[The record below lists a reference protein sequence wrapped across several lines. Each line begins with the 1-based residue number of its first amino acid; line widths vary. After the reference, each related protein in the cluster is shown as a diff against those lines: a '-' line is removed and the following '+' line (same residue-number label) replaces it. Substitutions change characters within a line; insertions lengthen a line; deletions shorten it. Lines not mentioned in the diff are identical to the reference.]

1 MKVVANH
8 SHVKEDL
15 VIDLPVS
22 DYRHGGVQ
30 VVWSPLGGIDGYV
43 TLQSDV
49 DGDGIWQEILSTS
62 LDGGV
67 NLNFRF
73 ANALPPL
80 TRVKLD
86 LRSGALERFSVFI
99 VGKEKKHAS
108 KNN

>member
-15 VIDLPVS
+15 AIDLPVS
-22 DYRHGGVQ
+22 GYRHGGIQ
-30 VVWSPLGGIDGYV
+30 CVWSPLGDADGRV
-43 TLQSDV
+43 TIQSDV
-49 DGDGIWQEILSTS
+49 DGDGVWQEILSTS
-62 LDGGV
+62 LDGGQ

-73 ANALPPL
+73 ANPLPPL

-99 VGKEKKHAS
+99 TGKEKKHGS
-108 KNN
+108 KND